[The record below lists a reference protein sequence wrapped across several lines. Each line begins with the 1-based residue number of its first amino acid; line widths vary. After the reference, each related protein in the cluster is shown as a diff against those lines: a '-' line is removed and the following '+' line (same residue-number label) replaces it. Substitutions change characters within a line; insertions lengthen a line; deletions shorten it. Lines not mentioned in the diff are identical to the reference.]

1 MAIPYESD
9 AVPWGMPT
17 TRLAP
22 SPTGALHLGNART
35 FLINW
40 AMARQAGWQV
50 VLRIE
55 DLDGPRIRA
64 NAAEE
69 AIETLTWLG
78 LDWDSGPFFQAL
90 DTTPY
95 VSALRQLIA
104 AGQAYPCRCTR
115 SQIAAAS
122 EAGEHDLRYPGTCRP
137 ELNSPPPSSEAID
150 EPGTAWRVVTP
161 DKPIAFVDQFVGS
174 QLRNPQQ
181 EIGDFLITTKG
192 GPPSYQLAVVVDDAR
207 QGVNRVVRGDDLLS
221 STPRQI
227 LLYRLLDLGPL
238 PEYTHLPIIVGPDGR
253 KLAKRHGDSRLASY
267 RERGVTPERVVGL
280 LAEWSGLGPR
290 RPMSA
295 AEFAGRFTLESLP
308 TEPVTFGPDDDAW
321 LQATH

>member
-1 MAIPYESD
+1 
-9 AVPWGMPT
+9 MPT

-40 AMARQAGWQV
+40 AMARQAGWRV
-50 VLRIE
+50 LLRIE
-55 DLDGPRIRA
+55 DLDGPRIKA
-64 NAAEE
+64 NAAEQ
-69 AIETLTWLG
+69 AIDILTWIG
-78 LDWDSGPFFQAL
+78 LDWDEGPHYQAH

-95 VSALRQLIA
+95 LAALRQLIA

-122 EAGEHDLRYPGTCRP
+122 QLGKHDLRYPGTCRP
-137 ELNSPPPSSEAID
+137 APKDPSPDSSNLQ

-161 DKPIAFVDQFVGS
+161 DKPIAFVDQFVGA
-174 QLRNPQQ
+174 QIRNPQQ

-192 GPPSYQLAVVVDDAR
+192 GTPSYQLAVVVDDAR
-207 QGVNRVVRGDDLLS
+207 QGVDCVVRGDDLLS

-227 LLYRLLDLGPL
+227 LLYELLKLGSL
-238 PEYTHLPIIVGPDGR
+238 PEYTHLPIVIGPDGR
-253 KLAKRHGDSRLASY
+253 KLAKRHGDSRLSSY
-267 RERGVTPERVVGL
+267 RERGVTAERVIGL

-290 RPMSA
+290 RPMTA
-295 AEFAGRFTLESLP
+295 AEFTEQFRLESLP
-308 TEPVTFGPDDDAW
+308 AEPVTFGPEDDAW
-321 LQATH
+321 LGG